1 MNPQMMTVP
10 ITKTTYSKILTK
22 PKVQKETQQAEQTL
36 PTTYQ
41 EYIHLSRYAR
51 WDYDLKRRETWN
63 ETVNRYFNFFSEWL
77 EENHSFKLS
86 GAERLELENAVKGLE
101 VMPSMRCLMTAGPAL
116 KKENVS
122 GYNCSYVKVDSQRS
136 FDEILYV
143 LMNGTGVGFSVE
155 EEYTIQLPIVP
166 DELYDTDTVVVVSDS
181 KLGWAK
187 AFKELV
193 SLLYGGHIPKWDVS
207 RVRAAGAP
215 LKTFG
220 GRASGPQPLEDLF
233 TFTINTFKNSL
244 GRKLKPVECHD
255 IVCKTAEIV
264 VVGGV
269 RRSALISLSNLND
282 REMRFAKHGD
292 WYNTNV
298 QRALAN
304 NSVNYKEK
312 PDVGTFMREWLS
324 LYDSKS
330 GERGIYNGLSAQK
343 TVEKLNGRYSDT
355 NGDLIR
361 RRDSRDD
368 FGTNPCSEIILR
380 SREFCNLSECV
391 VRRTDTRESLRSK
404 VRIAA
409 ILGTF
414 QSTLTQFKYLS
425 REWKKNCEEERLLGV
440 SLTGIMDNSLTNGQ
454 GGSKGL
460 KGLLE
465 ELRDVAY
472 ETNKEWS
479 EKLGIPVSA
488 AITCV
493 KPSGT
498 VSQLVDSASGIHARH
513 NPFYIR
519 TVRADN
525 KDPLCKLMQ
534 EMGFPNEPDVT
545 KPEHTTVFSFPM
557 RSPKGAVCRM
567 DMTAMEQLELWK
579 TYAES
584 WCEHKPS
591 VTISVKEEEWV
602 EVAAWVYK
610 HFDSISGISFLP
622 FSDHTYRQAPYQD
635 CTEVEYKDAVKHMPK
650 NIDWSELSKYES
662 QDYTTASQELACT
675 AGGCEIL

>member
-1 MNPQMMTVP
+1 MR
-10 ITKTTYSKILTK
+10 
-22 PKVQKETQQAEQTL
+22 L
-36 PTTYQ
+36 PTIYQ

-51 WDYDLKRRETWN
+51 WDYDLGRRETWD
-63 ETVNRYFNFFSEWL
+63 ETVGRYFNFFTEWL
-77 EENHSFKLS
+77 EEKNDYKLEN
-86 GAERLELENAVKGLE
+86 GERVELENAVKELK

-116 KKENVS
+116 EKENVA
-122 GYNCSYVKVDSQRS
+122 GYNCAYIKVDSPRS

-155 EEYTIQLPIVP
+155 QEHTNQLPVVP
-166 DELYDTDTVVVVSDS
+166 DELYDTDTVVVVADS

-193 SLLYGGHIPKWDVS
+193 SLLYGGLIPKWDVS
-207 RVRAAGAP
+207 KVREAGAP

-220 GRASGPQPLEDLF
+220 GRASGPAPLVDLF
-233 TFTINTFKNSL
+233 KFTINTFKNSL
-244 GRKLKPVECHD
+244 GRKLHPVECHD

-282 REMRFAKHGD
+282 REMRFAKHGE
-292 WYNTNV
+292 WYTHNV

-330 GERGIYNGLSAQK
+330 GERGIYNGMSAKK
-343 TVEKLNGRYSDT
+343 TVEQLNERYKDEDGKFIT
-355 NGDLIR
+355 R
-361 RRDSRDD
+361 RIARED

-391 VRRTDTRESLRSK
+391 VRREDTRESLKEK
-404 VRIAA
+404 VRTAA

-414 QSTLTQFKYLS
+414 QSTLTNFRYLS
-425 REWKKNCEEERLLGV
+425 REWKKNCDEERLLGV
-440 SLTGIMDNSLTNGQ
+440 SLTGIMDNPLTNG
-454 GGSKGL
+454 SKKGL
-460 KGLLE
+460 DKLLE
-465 ELRDVAY
+465 ELRDIAY

-479 EKLGIPVSA
+479 EKLGIPTSA

-513 NPFYIR
+513 NPHYIR

-525 KDPLCKLMQ
+525 KDPLCKLMKKL
-534 EMGFPNEPDVT
+534 GFPNEVDMT
-545 KPEHTTVFSFPM
+545 KPEHTTVFSFPQK
-557 RSPKGAVCRM
+557 SPKGATCRN
-567 DMTAMEQLELWK
+567 DMTALEQLELWK
-579 TYAES
+579 VYAES

-591 VTISVKEEEWV
+591 VTISVKEDEWV
-602 EVAAWVYK
+602 EVAAWVYD

-622 FSDHTYRQAPYQD
+622 FSEHVYRQAPYQD
-635 CTEVEYKDAVKHMPK
+635 CTEEEYKEALKTMPK
-650 NIDWSELSKYES
+650 NVDWAELSKYES
-662 QDYTTASQELACT
+662 QDYTIASQELACT
-675 AGGCEIL
+675 AGGCEII

>member
-1 MNPQMMTVP
+1 MR
-10 ITKTTYSKILTK
+10 
-22 PKVQKETQQAEQTL
+22 L
-36 PTTYQ
+36 PTIYQ

-51 WDYDLKRRETWN
+51 WDYDLGRRETWD
-63 ETVNRYFNFFSEWL
+63 ETVGRYFNFFTEWL
-77 EENHSFKLS
+77 EEKHDYKLEN
-86 GAERLELENAVKGLE
+86 GQRIELENTVKELK

-116 KKENVS
+116 EKENVA
-122 GYNCSYVKVDSQRS
+122 GYNCAYIKVDSPRS

-155 EEYTIQLPIVP
+155 QEYTNQLPLVP
-166 DELYDTDTVVVVSDS
+166 EELYDTDTVIVVSDS

-193 SLLYGGHIPKWDVS
+193 SLLYGGHVPKWDVS
-207 RVRAAGAP
+207 KVREAGAP

-220 GRASGPQPLEDLF
+220 GRASGPAPLVDLF
-233 TFTINTFKNSL
+233 KFTINTFRNSL
-244 GRKLKPVECHD
+244 GRKLHPVECHD

-282 REMRFAKHGD
+282 REMRFAKHGE
-292 WYNTNV
+292 WYTHNV

-330 GERGIYNGLSAQK
+330 GERGIYNGMSAKK
-343 TVEKLNGRYSDT
+343 TVEQLNERYKDEDGKFIT
-355 NGDLIR
+355 R
-361 RRDSRDD
+361 RIARED

-391 VRRTDTRESLRSK
+391 VRREDTRESLKEK
-404 VRIAA
+404 VRTAA

-414 QSTLTQFKYLS
+414 QSTLTEFKYLS
-425 REWKKNCEEERLLGV
+425 REWKKNCDEERLLGV
-440 SLTGIMDNSLTNGQ
+440 SLTGIMDSPLTNG
-454 GGSKGL
+454 SKKGL
-460 KGLLE
+460 DKLLE
-465 ELRDVAY
+465 ELRTVAY
-472 ETNKEWS
+472 ETNKEWAD
-479 EKLGIPVSA
+479 KLGIPVSA

-513 NPFYIR
+513 NPYYIR

-525 KDPLCKLMQ
+525 KDPLCKLMKNV
-534 EMGFPNEPDVT
+534 GFPNEVDVT
-545 KPEHTTVFSFPM
+545 KPEHTTVFSFPFKT
-557 RSPKGAVCRM
+557 PKGAVCRM
-567 DMTAMEQLELWK
+567 DMTALEQLELWK
-579 TYAES
+579 VYAES

-591 VTISVKEEEWV
+591 VTISVKEDEWV
-602 EVAAWVYK
+602 EVAAWVYEQ
-610 HFDSISGISFLP
+610 FDSISGISFLP
-622 FSDHTYRQAPYQD
+622 FSEHAYRQAPYQD
-635 CTEVEYKDAVKHMPK
+635 CTEEEYKEALKTMPK
-650 NIDWSELSKYES
+650 NVDWAKLSKYES
-662 QDYTTASQELACT
+662 QDYTIASQEMACT
-675 AGGCEIL
+675 AGGCEII

>member
-1 MNPQMMTVP
+1 MR
-10 ITKTTYSKILTK
+10 
-22 PKVQKETQQAEQTL
+22 L
-36 PTTYQ
+36 PTIYQ

-51 WDYDLKRRETWN
+51 WDYDLGRRETWD
-63 ETVNRYFNFFSEWL
+63 ETVGRYFNFFTEWL
-77 EENHSFKLS
+77 EEKNDYKLEN
-86 GAERLELENAVKGLE
+86 GERVELENAVKELK

-116 KKENVS
+116 KKENIA
-122 GYNCSYVKVDSQRS
+122 GYNCAYIKVDSPRS

-155 EEYTIQLPIVP
+155 QEYTNQLPLVP
-166 DELYDTDTVVVVSDS
+166 EELYDTDTVIVVSDS

-207 RVRAAGAP
+207 KVREAGAP

-220 GRASGPQPLEDLF
+220 GRASGPAPLVDLF
-233 TFTINTFKNSL
+233 KFTINTFRNSL
-244 GRKLKPVECHD
+244 GRKLHPVECHD

-282 REMRFAKHGD
+282 REMRFAKHGE
-292 WYNTNV
+292 WYTHNV

-330 GERGIYNGLSAQK
+330 GERGIYNGMSAKK
-343 TVEKLNGRYSDT
+343 TVEQLNERYKDEDGRFIT
-355 NGDLIR
+355 R
-361 RRDSRDD
+361 RIVRED

-391 VRRTDTRESLRSK
+391 VRREDTRESLKEK
-404 VRIAA
+404 VRTAA

-414 QSTLTQFKYLS
+414 QSTLTNFRYLS
-425 REWKKNCEEERLLGV
+425 REWKKNCDEERLLGV
-440 SLTGIMDNSLTNGQ
+440 SLTGIMDNPLTNG
-454 GGSKGL
+454 SKKGL
-460 KGLLE
+460 DKLLE
-465 ELRDVAY
+465 ELRTVAY
-472 ETNKEWS
+472 ETNKEWAD
-479 EKLGIPVSA
+479 KLGIPVSA

-513 NPFYIR
+513 NPYYVR

-525 KDPLCKLMQ
+525 KDPLCKMMK
-534 EMGFPNEPDVT
+534 EEGFPNEPDIN
-545 KPEHTTVFSFPM
+545 KPDHTTVFSFPAK
-557 RSPKGAVCRM
+557 SPKGAICRN
-567 DMTAMEQLELWK
+567 DMTAWKQLSLWH
-579 TYAES
+579 TYAKE
-584 WCEHKPS
+584 WCEHNPS
-591 VTISVKEEEWV
+591 VTVSVKEEEWV
-602 EVAAWVYK
+602 NTAAWVYEN
-610 HFDSISGISFLP
+610 FDDISGISFLP
-622 FSDHTYRQAPYQD
+622 FSDHNYRQAPYQD
-635 CTEVEYKDAVKHMPK
+635 CSEEEYKELKKKMPK
-650 NIDWSELSKYES
+650 NVNWGALAEYETK
-662 QDYTTASQELACT
+662 DYTSASQEFACT
-675 AGGCEIL
+675 SAGGCELVDITPS

>member
-1 MNPQMMTVP
+1 MR
-10 ITKTTYSKILTK
+10 
-22 PKVQKETQQAEQTL
+22 L
-36 PTTYQ
+36 PTIYQ

-51 WDYDLKRRETWN
+51 WDYDLGRRETWD
-63 ETVNRYFNFFSEWL
+63 ETVSRYFNFFTEWL
-77 EENHSFKLS
+77 EEKHDYKLEN
-86 GAERLELENAVKGLE
+86 GQRIELENTVKELK

-116 KKENVS
+116 EKENVA
-122 GYNCSYVKVDSQRS
+122 GYNCAYIKVDSPRS

-155 EEYTIQLPIVP
+155 QEHTNQLPVVP
-166 DELYDTDTVVVVSDS
+166 DELYDTDTVVVVADS

-193 SLLYGGHIPKWDVS
+193 SLLYGGLIPKWDVS
-207 RVRAAGAP
+207 KVREAGAP

-220 GRASGPQPLEDLF
+220 GRASGPAPLVDLF
-233 TFTINTFKNSL
+233 KFTINTFKSSL
-244 GRKLKPVECHD
+244 GRKLHPVECHD

-282 REMRFAKHGD
+282 REMRFAKHGE
-292 WYNTNV
+292 WYTHNV

-330 GERGIYNGLSAQK
+330 GERGIYNGMSAKK
-343 TVEKLNGRYSDT
+343 TVEQLNERYKDDDGKFIT
-355 NGDLIR
+355 R
-361 RRDSRDD
+361 RATRED

-391 VRRTDTRESLRSK
+391 VRREDTRESLKEK
-404 VRIAA
+404 VRTAA

-414 QSTLTQFKYLS
+414 QSTLTEFKYLS
-425 REWKKNCEEERLLGV
+425 REWKKNCDEERLLGV
-440 SLTGIMDNSLTNGQ
+440 SLTGIMDNPLTNG
-454 GGSKGL
+454 SKKGL
-460 KGLLE
+460 DKLLE
-465 ELRDVAY
+465 ELRDIAY
-472 ETNKEWS
+472 ETNKEWAD
-479 EKLGIPVSA
+479 KLGIPVSA

-513 NPFYIR
+513 NPHYIR

-525 KDPLCKLMQ
+525 KDPLCKLMKN
-534 EMGFPNEPDVT
+534 MGFPNEVDIT
-545 KPEHTTVFSFPM
+545 KPEHTTVFSFPQK
-557 RSPKGAVCRM
+557 SPKGATCRN
-567 DMTAMEQLELWK
+567 DMTALEQLELWK
-579 TYAES
+579 VYAES

-591 VTISVKEEEWV
+591 VTISVKEDEWV
-602 EVAAWVYK
+602 EVAAWVYE

-622 FSDHTYRQAPYQD
+622 FSEHVYRQAPYQD
-635 CTEVEYKDAVKHMPK
+635 CTEEEYKEALKTMPK
-650 NIDWSELSKYES
+650 NVDWAKLSKYES
-662 QDYTTASQELACT
+662 QDYTIASQELACT
-675 AGGCEIL
+675 AGGCEII

>member
-1 MNPQMMTVP
+1 MR
-10 ITKTTYSKILTK
+10 
-22 PKVQKETQQAEQTL
+22 L

-51 WDYDLKRRETWN
+51 WDYSQGRRETWD
-63 ETVNRYFNFFSEWL
+63 ETVERYFNFFTEWL
-77 EENHSFKLS
+77 EEKHDYKLEN
-86 GAERLELENAVKGLE
+86 GEKTELENMVKELG

-116 KKENVS
+116 KKENTA
-122 GYNCSYVKVDSQRS
+122 GYNCSYVKVDNQRS

-155 EEYTIQLPIVP
+155 EEYTTQLPVIP
-166 DELYDTDTVVVVSDS
+166 DELYDTDTVIVVADS

-187 AFKELV
+187 AFKELI

-207 RVRAAGAP
+207 KVRPAGSP

-220 GRASGPQPLEDLF
+220 GRASGPEPLVDLF
-233 TFTINTFKNSL
+233 NFTINTFKNAT
-244 GRKLKPVECHD
+244 GRKLKQIECHD

-269 RRSALISLSNLND
+269 RRSALISLSDLND
-282 REMRFAKHGD
+282 REMRFAKSGQ
-292 WYNTNV
+292 WWEQNV

-330 GERGIYNGLSAQK
+330 GERGIYNSMSAQR
-343 TVEKLNGRYSDT
+343 TVERLNGRYRDG
-355 NGDLIR
+355 NGDHIR
-361 RRDSRDD
+361 RRIARED

-380 SREFCNLSECV
+380 SREFCNLSEV
-391 VRRTDTRESLRSK
+391 VIRRRDTRESLKAK
-404 VRIAA
+404 VKHAT

-414 QSTLTQFKYLS
+414 QSTLTDFKYLS
-425 REWKKNCEEERLLGV
+425 REWKRNCDEERLLGV
-440 SLTGIMDNSLTNGQ
+440 SLTGIMDNPLTNG
-454 GGSKGL
+454 SKGKL
-460 KGLLE
+460 DELLE

-472 ETNKEWS
+472 ETNCEWAD
-479 EKLGIPVSA
+479 KLGVPRSA

-545 KPEHTTVFSFPM
+545 KPDHTTVFSFPM
-557 RSPKGAVCRM
+557 KSPNGAVCRT
-567 DMTAMEQLELWK
+567 DMTAMEQLDLWK

-591 VTISVKEEEWV
+591 VTISVKEDEWV
-602 EVAAWVYK
+602 DVAAWVYEN
-610 HFDSISGISFLP
+610 FDSISGISFLP
-622 FSDHTYRQAPYQD
+622 FSEHVYRQAPYQD
-635 CTEVEYKDAVKHMPK
+635 CTEVEYKEALKTMPK
-650 NIDWSELSKYES
+650 DVDWAELSKYES
-662 QDYTTASQELACT
+662 QDYTVASQELACT
-675 AGGCEIL
+675 AGGCEVI

>member
-1 MNPQMMTVP
+1 MR
-10 ITKTTYSKILTK
+10 
-22 PKVQKETQQAEQTL
+22 L
-36 PTTYQ
+36 PTIYQ

-51 WDYDLKRRETWN
+51 WDYDLGRRETWD
-63 ETVNRYFNFFSEWL
+63 ETVGRYFNFFTEWL
-77 EENHSFKLS
+77 EEKHDYKLEN
-86 GAERLELENAVKGLE
+86 GQRIELENSVKELK

-116 KKENVS
+116 EKENVA
-122 GYNCSYVKVDSQRS
+122 GYNCAYIKVDSPRS

-155 EEYTIQLPIVP
+155 EEYTNQLPAVP
-166 DELYDTDTVVVVSDS
+166 EELYDTDTVVVVTDS

-207 RVRAAGAP
+207 KVREAGAP

-220 GRASGPQPLEDLF
+220 GRASGPAPLVDLF
-233 TFTINTFKNSL
+233 KFTINTFKSSL
-244 GRKLKPVECHD
+244 GRKLHPVECHD

-282 REMRFAKHGD
+282 REMRFAKHGE
-292 WYNTNV
+292 WYTHNV

-330 GERGIYNGLSAQK
+330 GERGIYNGMSAKK
-343 TVEKLNGRYSDT
+343 TVEQLNERYKDEDGKFIT
-355 NGDLIR
+355 R
-361 RRDSRDD
+361 RIARED

-391 VRRTDTRESLRSK
+391 VRREDTRESLKEK
-404 VRIAA
+404 VRTAA

-414 QSTLTQFKYLS
+414 QSTLTEFKYLS
-425 REWKKNCEEERLLGV
+425 REWKKNCDEERLLGV
-440 SLTGIMDNSLTNGQ
+440 SLTGIMDSPLTNG
-454 GGSKGL
+454 SKKGL
-460 KGLLE
+460 DKLLE
-465 ELRDVAY
+465 ELRTVAY
-472 ETNKEWS
+472 ETNKEWAD
-479 EKLGIPVSA
+479 KLGIPVSA

-513 NPFYIR
+513 NPYYIR

-525 KDPLCKLMQ
+525 KDPLCKLMKN
-534 EMGFPNEPDVT
+534 MGFPNEVDVT

-557 RSPKGAVCRM
+557 KTPKGAVCRM
-567 DMTAMEQLELWK
+567 DMTALEQLELWK
-579 TYAES
+579 VYAES

-591 VTISVKEEEWV
+591 VTISVKEDEWV
-602 EVAAWVYK
+602 EVAAWVYD

-622 FSDHTYRQAPYQD
+622 FSEHAYRQAPYQD
-635 CTEVEYKDAVKHMPK
+635 CTEEEYKETVKTMPK
-650 NIDWSELSKYES
+650 NVDWAKLSKYES
-662 QDYTTASQELACT
+662 QDYTIASQEMACT
-675 AGGCEIL
+675 AGGCEII

>member
-1 MNPQMMTVP
+1 MR
-10 ITKTTYSKILTK
+10 
-22 PKVQKETQQAEQTL
+22 L

-51 WDYDLKRRETWN
+51 WDYSQGRRETWD
-63 ETVNRYFNFFSEWL
+63 ETVGRYFTFFTEHLQEKHDYKL
-77 EENHSFKLS
+77 EN
-86 GAERLELENAVKGLE
+86 GERTELENAVKNLQ

-116 KKENVS
+116 KKENVA
-122 GYNCSYVKVDSQRS
+122 GYNCSYAKVDSPRS

-155 EEYTIQLPIVP
+155 EEYTNQLPVVP
-166 DELYDTDTVVVVSDS
+166 EELYDTDTVIVVADS

-193 SLLYGGHIPKWDVS
+193 SLLYGGHVAKWDVS
-207 RVRAAGAP
+207 KVRAAGAP

-292 WYNTNV
+292 WYNHNV

-330 GERGIYNGLSAQK
+330 GERGIYNGMSAKK
-343 TVEKLNGRYSDT
+343 TVEQLNERYED
-355 NGDLIR
+355 GDGNSIL
-361 RRDSRDD
+361 RRDPRND

-380 SREFCNLSECV
+380 SREFCNLSEIV
-391 VRRTDTRESLRSK
+391 VRREDTRESLKEK
-404 VRIAA
+404 VRSAT

-414 QSTLTQFKYLS
+414 QSTLTEFKYLS
-425 REWKKNCEEERLLGV
+425 KEWKRNCDEERLLGV
-440 SLTGIMDNSLTNGQ
+440 SLTGIMDNPITNGTRN
-454 GGSKGL
+454 GL
-460 KGLLE
+460 KELLE

-479 EKLGIPVSA
+479 DKLGIPTSA

-513 NPFYIR
+513 SPFYLR

-534 EMGFPNEPDVT
+534 DMGFPNEADVT

-557 RSPKGAVCRM
+557 KTPKGAICRM
-567 DMTAMEQLELWK
+567 DMTALEQLELWK
-579 TYAES
+579 TYATS

-591 VTISVKEEEWV
+591 VTISVKEDEWV
-602 EVAAWVYK
+602 EVASWVYK
-610 HFDSISGISFLP
+610 NFDSISGISFLP
-622 FSDHTYRQAPYQD
+622 FSEHVYRQAPYQD
-635 CTEVEYKDAVKHMPK
+635 CTEGEYKEALKTMPK
-650 NIDWSELSKYES
+650 NVDWAELSKYES
-662 QDYTTASQELACT
+662 QDYTIASQELACT
-675 AGGCEIL
+675 AGGCEII

>member
-1 MNPQMMTVP
+1 MR
-10 ITKTTYSKILTK
+10 
-22 PKVQKETQQAEQTL
+22 L

-51 WDYDLKRRETWN
+51 WDYDKGRRETWD
-63 ETVNRYFNFFSEWL
+63 ETVERYFNFFAEWL
-77 EENHSFKLS
+77 EEKHDYKLEN
-86 GAERLELENAVKGLE
+86 GEKTELENAVKELG

-116 KKENVS
+116 KKENTA
-122 GYNCSYVKVDSQRS
+122 GYNCSYVKVDNQRS

-155 EEYTIQLPIVP
+155 EEYTTQLPVIP
-166 DELYDTDTVVVVSDS
+166 DELYDTDTVIVVADS

-187 AFKELV
+187 AFKELI
-193 SLLYGGHIPKWDVS
+193 SLLYGGHVPKWDVS
-207 RVRAAGAP
+207 KVRPAGAP

-220 GRASGPQPLEDLF
+220 GRASGPEPLVDLF
-233 TFTINTFKNSL
+233 NFTINTFRNAT
-244 GRKLKPVECHD
+244 GRKLKQIECHD

-269 RRSALISLSNLND
+269 RRSALISLSDLND
-282 REMRFAKHGD
+282 REMRFAKSGQ
-292 WYNTNV
+292 WWEQNV

-330 GERGIYNGLSAQK
+330 GERGIYNSMSAK
-343 TVEKLNGRYSDT
+343 RTVERLNGRYRDGS
-355 NGDLIR
+355 GDYIR
-361 RRDSRDD
+361 RRIPRED

-380 SREFCNLSECV
+380 SREFCNLSEV
-391 VRRTDTRESLRSK
+391 VIRRNDTRESLKAK
-404 VRIAA
+404 VKHAT

-414 QSTLTQFKYLS
+414 QSTLTDFKYLS
-425 REWKKNCEEERLLGV
+425 REWKRNCDEERLLGV
-440 SLTGIMDNSLTNGQ
+440 SLTGIMDNPLTNG
-454 GGSKGL
+454 SKGKL
-460 KGLLE
+460 DELLE

-472 ETNKEWS
+472 ETNCEWAD
-479 EKLGIPVSA
+479 KLGVPRSA

-545 KPEHTTVFSFPM
+545 KPDHTTVFSFPM
-557 RSPKGAVCRM
+557 KSPNGAVCRT
-567 DMTAMEQLELWK
+567 DMTAMEQLDLWK

-591 VTISVKEEEWV
+591 VTISVKEDEWV
-602 EVAAWVYK
+602 DVAAWVYEN
-610 HFDSISGISFLP
+610 FDSISGISFLP
-622 FSDHTYRQAPYQD
+622 FSEHVYRQAPYQD
-635 CTEVEYKDAVKHMPK
+635 CTEEEYKEALKTMPK
-650 NIDWSELSKYES
+650 NVDWAELSKYES
-662 QDYTTASQELACT
+662 QDYTVASQELACT
-675 AGGCEIL
+675 AGGCEVI